1 LAKIKKFANF
11 PRSLDYSTKLFLE
24 IKAEEVCE
32 LLNAKGE
39 TKASN
44 KDLRCSYLQTGQGV

>member
-1 LAKIKKFANF
+1 LTKIKKFASF
-11 PRSLDYSTKLFLE
+11 PRSLDYSAKLYLE
-24 IKAEEVCE
+24 IKAEEVRE

-44 KDLRCSYLQTGQGV
+44 QDLRCSYLQTGQGV